1 MNRPGRTS
9 LTRRDVLGAGGAAL
23 LAGPA
28 GLVLGDDA
36 AAQATGTVRV
46 WTTQGAPLQMQAYEY
61 MVKGFEAANPGVKV
75 NLELFTDDDA
85 WPKLTAA
92 YAGKDV
98 RTWSSI

>member
-1 MNRPGRTS
+1 